1 MFKKKFVGVLCLA
14 VVLAFFSLGFK
25 KGEMVLAPWGN
36 SYYQAT
42 IAQIVGDSAKVNYV
56 DGDKGTVKLSAI
68 KPIAKPAKV
77 TVGLVCLAQWTSH
90 SYYKAKVIKVAGDDV
105 TVEFLDDHSTHT
117 VKKHKVFKF

>member
-1 MFKKKFVGVLCLA
+1 MSKKSLAGFLLLTVFLA
-14 VVLAFFSLGFK
+14 VSSLGFK
-25 KGEMVLAPWGN
+25 KGDMVLAPWGG

-42 IAQIVGDSAKVNYV
+42 IAEIKGDSAKVNYV

-90 SYYKAKVIKVAGDDV
+90 SYYKAKVIKISGDNV
-105 TVEFLDDHSTHT
+105 TVEFLDDHSKHT
-117 VKKHKVFKF
+117 VKMHKVFKF

>member
-1 MFKKKFVGVLCLA
+1 MKRNNLSGFLFLA
-14 VVLAFFSLGFK
+14 VTVAFISLAFK
-25 KGEMVLAPWGN
+25 KGEMVLAPWGG

-56 DGDKGTVKLSAI
+56 DGDKGTVKLNAI
-68 KPIAKPAKV
+68 KAIAKPAKV

-90 SYYKAKVIKVAGDDV
+90 SYYKAKVIKVAGDDI
-105 TVEFLDDHSTHT
+105 TVEFLDDHSKHT